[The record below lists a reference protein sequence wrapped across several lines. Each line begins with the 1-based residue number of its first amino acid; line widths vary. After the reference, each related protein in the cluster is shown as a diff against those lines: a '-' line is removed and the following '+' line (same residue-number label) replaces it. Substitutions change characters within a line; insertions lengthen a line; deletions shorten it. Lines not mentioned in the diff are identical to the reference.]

1 MKRRDFIVNSAL
13 CVWAAA
19 LFSGCNK
26 NDIKNLINKL
36 LKEDYKKA
44 VRLSENI
51 IDEFKKYNID
61 YITLD
66 LEGLRNGSM
75 DI

>member
-26 NDIKNLINKL
+26 KDIKKSDKQVIRR
-36 LKEDYKKA
+36 
-44 VRLSENI
+44 RLQ
-51 IDEFKKYNID
+51 K
-61 YITLD
+61 
-66 LEGLRNGSM
+66 GC
-75 DI
+75 